1 MLDVL
6 SARWEL
12 VLSAHA
18 FCWVRRPLWGREPAQ
33 CVAAEHFEAPLSEA
47 ERLSALAAFLQTT
60 PVRYQGVRVSV
71 DASWLYAAQVA
82 PLANATRWPDIQAY
96 TQLRLQEIFE
106 VSQPLQ
112 VVCEPRTEGPYWASA
127 MLQSHLHSLRS
138 LLGAQRLALVACVPQ
153 WTVVWNHAA
162 PALEETAVL
171 LLHDRST
178 TLVLT
183 QQGRVM
189 GVQHWPFAAKSLSGP
204 QWVALWRQ
212 AVRRY
217 AMPEPAHWGVVGPV
231 HALNLEDLKLKPLGS
246 HADVLTVWGVQP

>member
-6 SARWEL
+6 NARWEL
-12 VLSAHA
+12 VLSADA
-18 FCWVRRPLWGREPAQ
+18 FCWVRRPLWGKEPAQ
-33 CVAAEHFEAPLSEA
+33 CVAAEYFDAPLSEA
-47 ERLSALAAFLQTT
+47 ERLTALAAFLQTS

-82 PLANATRWPDIQAY
+82 PLANAARWQDIQAY
-96 TQLRLQEIFE
+96 TLLRLQEIFE

-112 VVCEPRTEGPYWASA
+112 VVCEARTDGPYWASA
-127 MLQSHLHSLRS
+127 MLQSHLQTLRS
-138 LLGAQRLALVACVPQ
+138 LLAAQRLALVACVPQ

-162 PALEETAVL
+162 PSASEAAVL

-189 GVQHWPFAAKSLSGP
+189 GVQHWPFAAKRLSGQ
-204 QWVALWRQ
+204 QWASLLRQ
-212 AVRRY
+212 EVRRH
-217 AMPEPAHWGVVGPV
+217 ALPEPAHWGVVGPV
-231 HALNLEDLKLKPLGS
+231 HALNSEDLKFKPLGS
-246 HADVLTVWGVQP
+246 HAEVLAVWGVQP